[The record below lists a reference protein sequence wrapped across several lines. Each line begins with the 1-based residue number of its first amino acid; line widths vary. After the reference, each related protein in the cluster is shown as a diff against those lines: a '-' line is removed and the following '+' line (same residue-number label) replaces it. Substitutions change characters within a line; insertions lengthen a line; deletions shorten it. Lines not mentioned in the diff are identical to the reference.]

1 MLDER
6 LFTDV
11 PSSSLGL
18 GLSFLKLVVLGKI
31 RLALFS
37 IKVINCT
44 WCNVVVEV
52 CVLSKGVQ
60 MIHSFHIFFKLLG
73 KESAY
78 TFDAGLSLYTLM
90 LDFHS

>member
-60 MIHSFHIFFKLLG
+60 MIHSFIYFSNCWARK
-73 KESAY
+73 SAY
-78 TFDAGLSLYTLM
+78 TFDAGFS
-90 LDFHS
+90 